1 MCFNF
6 QQCSVEEYVT
16 SDGNALYD
24 VGCKDI
30 QRCNLN
36 GFGRRQANTTTSIK
50 RESGTVVFVLN
61 AAIQD
66 CFPYVTLLDVESRSC
81 FITET
86 KNLLGHH
93 RWQHGCIDKTGI
105 NHATNGNNTNSKT
118 TTISTL
124 KTTANPTPSTTMST
138 LKMTAIPT
146 AQSTT
151 MSNKTMT
158 TIVTRRTT
166 TAQRLSSTIDTTTRL
181 KSTTKN
187 QATCTYVFN
196 TKIFENLKYKSH
208 GTKLPIQKSKDC
220 SYLSGQP
227 SGIYTIYPTGSCGMF
242 VYCEMNSS
250 ITNSPL
256 TVFQRRE
263 DGSVNFYRNWEA
275 YKKGFGNPLGEFWLG
290 NDNLHYLSTQANYRL
305 IVILEDWENETRYA
319 VYDSFRVGDENSFYF
334 MTVQGYS
341 GDAGDSMAVHN
352 GHRFSTYDKDNDM
365 DESMN
370 CAKDYKGGWWYY
382 SCFHANLNALY
393 TGQLAPGTGQVV
405 AWDQFRGSDYSLR
418 RSVMMLEKSKLVI
431 YLYVI

>member
-1 MCFNF
+1 MHLIYPLVLSLMFC
-6 QQCSVEEYVT
+6 T
-16 SDGNALYD
+16 NALATRAHVYYVND
-24 VGCKDI
+24 DLKISSDL
-30 QRCNLN
+30 QQ
-36 GFGRRQANTTTSIK
+36 FTSIV
-50 RESGTVVFVLN
+50 TVKSEIECTSL
-61 AAIQD
+61 
-66 CFPYVTLLDVESRSC
+66 CFSSKTCCKASYNPSVKQCMVDVINYCDGYIELDTDWKTFTKDKVTEPNCQSRS
-81 FITET
+81 
-86 KNLLGHH
+86 
-93 RWQHGCIDKTGI
+93 
-105 NHATNGNNTNSKT
+105 
-118 TTISTL
+118 
-124 KTTANPTPSTTMST
+124 P
-138 LKMTAIPT
+138 
-146 AQSTT
+146 
-151 MSNKTMT
+151 
-158 TIVTRRTT
+158 
-166 TAQRLSSTIDTTTRL
+166 
-181 KSTTKN
+181 
-187 QATCTYVFN
+187 
-196 TKIFENLKYKSH
+196 
-208 GTKLPIQKSKDC
+208 KDC

-250 ITNSPL
+250 LTNSPL

-305 IVILEDWENETRYA
+305 MVILEDWENETRYA

-393 TGQLAPGTGQVV
+393 IQGQQAPGTGQVV
-405 AWDQFRGSDYSLR
+405 AWDQFRGNDYSLR
-418 RSVMMLEKSKLVI
+418 RSVMMLEKK
-431 YLYVI
+431 